1 MVLAEVAID
10 LTESGWSNSEYRPP
24 LPHGD
29 GARKAWLFQEEEE
42 VNLIKS
48 VSILVVMIVDADTA
62 TARGGGINTARP
74 ACHGGMDGDVIW
86 TAWRVK
92 KVRKWLKGQEKR
104 RNGQGSLHFRS
115 SRSMPITGLP
125 TVAYRYLGIEEST
138 SFATVDRFELCRT
151 RKFPAASLLTPNI
164 FCEFLSSRQ
173 RCPPHEHPH
182 EDSPSRPSKA

>member
-62 TARGGGINTARP
+62 TARGGGDQHCTARLP
-74 ACHGGMDGDVIW
+74 
-86 TAWRVK
+86 
-92 KVRKWLKGQEKR
+92 R
-104 RNGQGSLHFRS
+104 RNGWRCYMDSL
-115 SRSMPITGLP
+115 
-125 TVAYRYLGIEEST
+125 ESEKGEKM
-138 SFATVDRFELCRT
+138 VKRT
-151 RKFPAASLLTPNI
+151 RKETKWSRF
-164 FCEFLSSRQ
+164 SSF
-173 RCPPHEHPH
+173 
-182 EDSPSRPSKA
+182 

>member
-62 TARGGGINTARP
+62 TARGGGGSTL
-74 ACHGGMDGDVIW
+74 HGPLATEEWMEM
-86 TAWRVK
+86 
-92 KVRKWLKGQEKR
+92 LYGQPGE
-104 RNGQGSLHFRS
+104 
-115 SRSMPITGLP
+115 
-125 TVAYRYLGIEEST
+125 
-138 SFATVDRFELCRT
+138 
-151 RKFPAASLLTPNI
+151 
-164 FCEFLSSRQ
+164 
-173 RCPPHEHPH
+173 
-182 EDSPSRPSKA
+182 